1 MLRDIQQSMA
11 DLLLAGDREGDTEE
25 GRVGDVA
32 AARLVRSGKLT
43 AARCLAVYR
52 HNVLTNLRGA
62 LTDVFPVVQ
71 RIVGDAFFRHA
82 ADQFIHATPSQSG
95 DLNQFGREWPAFLA
109 DYPHAKELPYLADVA
124 RLEWAWHECFH
135 AEDAAPLDFG
145 RLAAIDPEKH
155 GALFFGLHPAVRLLA
170 SAFPVMRIW
179 QINQTDYAG
188 DQKIDWQSGGE
199 TLLVR
204 REGDVGVEVVIQSL
218 PAGAWRFLY
227 ELQLRRALEAAAVAA
242 LEEDA
247 QFDLR
252 EFLVESVQSGVI
264 IEFSMEAAC

>member
-1 MLRDIQQSMA
+1 MLRDVQQSMA
-11 DLLLAGDREGDTEE
+11 DLLLAGDREG
-25 GRVGDVA
+25 GRAGDLS
-32 AARLVRSGKLT
+32 AARLFRSGKLT
-43 AARCLAVYR
+43 AARRLEVYR

-62 LTDVFPVVQ
+62 LMDIFPVVQ
-71 RIVGDAFFRHA
+71 RIVGDAFFQHA
-82 ADQFIHATPSQSG
+82 ADRFIRSTPSQSG

-109 DYPHAKELPYLADVA
+109 DYPHATELPYLADVA

-145 RLAAIDPEKH
+145 RLAAIDPEEQ

-179 QINQTDYAG
+179 QVNQTDYAG
-188 DQKIDWQSGGE
+188 DRKIDWESRGD

-204 REGDVGVEVVIQSL
+204 REDGVSVEVVIQSL
-218 PAGAWRFLY
+218 SAGAWRFLR
-227 ELQLRRALEAAAVAA
+227 ELQLRRALEPATVAA

-247 QFDLR
+247 EFDLQ
-252 EFLVESVQSGVI
+252 EFLVEFVQSGVI
-264 IEFSMEAAC
+264 IDFSREEAR